1 MIVNFLVGLI
11 SWFILISVC
20 YLIYNLFKKEK
31 TEKASFL
38 KILYWSIGFSI
49 LANSSSL
56 FSQKLTENKQK
67 SYSLSEQDAV
77 VVKSILKFSMSMDTV
92 SKEMHSDFW
101 KILNRNGGNPDNIKD
116 LGTKENLINFIN
128 ETGVFY
134 QREFYKDALISYK
147 SGKIYESEYRKK
159 LNQSIEKDRLAKNT
173 ALMQKIVTKTHIQ
186 YEGKGVVLDDEIIS
200 RILENLDF
208 AFVLLKHNLDILYSK
223 SYHK

>member
-1 MIVNFLVGLI
+1 MIVNFLVGII
-11 SWFILISVC
+11 SWFIIISVC
-20 YLIYNLFKKEK
+20 YLIYNLFKKERI
-31 TEKASFL
+31 EKASIL

-49 LANSSSL
+49 LANSSYL

-67 SYSLSEQDAV
+67 SYSLSEQDAI

-101 KILNRNGGNPDNIKD
+101 RVVNRNGGNPNNIKE

-128 ETGVFY
+128 ETGMFY

-147 SGKIYESEYRKK
+147 SGKVYESEYRKK
-159 LNQSIEKDRLAKNT
+159 LNQSIKKDRLAKNT
-173 ALMQKIVTKTHIQ
+173 ALMKKIATKTPIQ
-186 YEGKGVVLDDEIIS
+186 YEGKEVVLDEEIIS
-200 RILENLDF
+200 RIFENLDF

-223 SYHK
+223 PNHK